1 MPYFRLIQ
9 LTLHGRDAMIAILS
23 HRHLYYGSTVVSSQL
38 VAGSAIDPKYD
49 VMRADVI
56 MILWKV
62 YVVLSEVNRSP
73 VCYYTLKQCYSYTNI
88 SAILLNRCISTTTE
102 KPGLKPKLA

>member
-9 LTLHGRDAMIAILS
+9 LTLHGRDAIIAILN
-23 HRHLYYGSTVVSSQL
+23 HRHLYYESTMVSSQL
-38 VAGSAIDPKYD
+38 VAGSAIDLRCD
-49 VMRADVI
+49 VIRANVI

-62 YVVLSEVNRSP
+62 YAFLSEVNGSP

-88 SAILLNRCISTTTE
+88 SATLLNR
-102 KPGLKPKLA
+102 